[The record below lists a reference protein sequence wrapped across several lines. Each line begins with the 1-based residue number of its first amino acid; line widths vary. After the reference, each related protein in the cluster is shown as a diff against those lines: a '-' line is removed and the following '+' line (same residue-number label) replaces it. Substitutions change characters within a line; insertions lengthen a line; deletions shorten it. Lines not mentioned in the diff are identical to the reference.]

1 LAVGCGLTRLGRR
14 FSALVGDR
22 SSQSRGLQARS
33 FDIRFEGGR
42 IRKCSERPLGCG
54 DGVRRRGQDWS
65 QVRPALCKTRALR
78 FDPLDRRRRRIAC
91 SRSIACFFFRSERV
105 VARLLGFGPVP
116 FHRLEDGGPFAGG
129 DFDRAFQCPK
139 FLGKRRQAICPYEPL
154 GGGRAGAGGHEPIPP
169 PHLPVAGDQSLPNSK
184 FLTVIPIGHRDL
196 AEPPKQ
202 LGGSLHMVGETVGAQ
217 G

>member
-1 LAVGCGLTRLGRR
+1 
-14 FSALVGDR
+14 
-22 SSQSRGLQARS
+22 
-33 FDIRFEGGR
+33 
-42 IRKCSERPLGCG
+42 
-54 DGVRRRGQDWS
+54 
-65 QVRPALCKTRALR
+65 
-78 FDPLDRRRRRIAC
+78 
-91 SRSIACFFFRSERV
+91 

-154 GGGRAGAGGHEPIPP
+154 GGGRADAGGHEPIPP